1 MSLLICLF
9 NIDIIALLTLDE
21 RDYIMVTVAR
31 EKSDKIT
38 YFKTEPGKGIVT
50 KLHDDFKEKY
60 RDKGDIVDIRAS
72 TLHEYDI
79 RGVLDENIQFAKDNS
94 EKEILLAFDEIAS
107 ESQIARIEL
116 FVNNL
121 EIPDNLN
128 IYIIQMCLSESNEKY
143 FFG

>member
-1 MSLLICLF
+1 
-9 NIDIIALLTLDE
+9 
-21 RDYIMVTVAR
+21 MVTVAR

-38 YFKTEPGKGIVT
+38 YFKTELGKGMVT

-60 RDKGDIVDIRAS
+60 RDKADIVDIRAS

-116 FVNNL
+116 FVNNI

-128 IYIIQMCLSESNEKY
+128 IYVIQMCLPESNEKY